1 MVKAIGIDSG
11 TKSMDIFGFDDE
23 TGEVIIDT
31 AVDRNKVTENPAVI
45 VELLREVQEEYGKID
60 AIVGPCGYGIPLKPA
75 RETTD
80 EEIALATFITEADV
94 RRRLKIVGLREL
106 MLLLREAEDLNVYFT
121 PGVIHLPTVPGWRKA
136 NRIDLGTAD
145 KVFTVALAM
154 VREAERKDIPYSET
168 NLIAVEVGFA
178 YTSAMAVRNGQIVD
192 GMAGTAGFPGYLG
205 MGFMDGELAYALANA
220 LDDFGK
226 LVLFQGGAS
235 YIAGIDPFSVS
246 PEEFVRLAKEDE
258 NVREGYNAMV
268 EAIVK
273 DVFSLLPS
281 TRPESIYI
289 SGRFSRIPEF
299 FNDVREA
306 LEGAFESYGFSVE
319 VLKLESRAKAKEAA
333 EGSAII
339 ANGIAGGRYRNLVE
353 TLRLRESSGSIFD
366 WVKLK
371 EREKLRIFERL
382 VL

>member
-45 VELLREVQEEYGKID
+45 VELLREVQDEYGKID

-80 EEIALATFITEADV
+80 EEIALATFIIEADV

-299 FNDVREA
+299 FDDVREA

>member
-1 MVKAIGIDSG
+1 MVKAVGIDSG
-11 TKSMDIFGFDDE
+11 TKSMDLFGFDDR
-23 TGEVIIDT
+23 TGEVIVDT
-31 AVDRNKVTENPAVI
+31 SVDRNRVTENPGI
-45 VELLREVQEEYGKID
+45 IIEILREVQEEYGKID

-75 RETTD
+75 REATD
-80 EEIALATFITEADV
+80 AEIALATFITEADV

-106 MLLLREAEDLNVYFT
+106 MLMMREAKDLNIYFT
-121 PGVIHLPTVPGWRKA
+121 PGVIHLPTVPEWRKA

-145 KVFTVALAM
+145 KVFTAVLSI
-154 VREAERKDIPYSET
+154 VREAERKRVSYAET
-168 NLIAVEVGFA
+168 NLIAVEIGFA
-178 YTSAMAVRNGQIVD
+178 YTSAMAVKNGQIVD

-226 LVLFQGGAS
+226 MVLFQGGSA
-235 YIAGIDPFSVS
+235 YVAGIDPFSVS
-246 PEEFVRLAKEDE
+246 PEEFVKLAKKDDE
-258 NVREGYNAMV
+258 VRNGYEAMV
-268 EAIVK
+268 EAVVK
-273 DVFSLLPS
+273 DVFALLPS
-281 TRPESIYI
+281 VKPDSIYL

-299 FNDVREA
+299 FRDVKEA
-306 LEGAFESYGFSVE
+306 LENAFGTYGFSVE

-339 ANGIAGGRYRNLVE
+339 ANGIAGGVYAPLVE

-371 EREKLRIFERL
+371 EREKLRIFEKL
-382 VL
+382 IV

>member
-1 MVKAIGIDSG
+1 MVRAVGIDSG
-11 TKSMDIFGFDDE
+11 TRSMDIFGFDDE
-23 TGEVIIDT
+23 TGEVIVDT
-31 AVDRNKVTENPAVI
+31 AVDRNRVTENPAII
-45 VELLREVQEEYGKID
+45 VDLLREVQEEYGKID

-75 RETTD
+75 REATD
-80 EEIALATFITEADV
+80 EEIALATFITETDV

-106 MLLLREAEDLNVYFT
+106 MLLLREAKDLNVYFT
-121 PGVIHLPTVPGWRKA
+121 PGVIHLPTVPEWRKA

-154 VREAERKDIPYSET
+154 VREAERRDIPYSET

-226 LVLFQGGAS
+226 LVLFQGGAA
-235 YIAGIDPFSVS
+235 YVAGIDPFSVS
-246 PEEFVRLAKEDE
+246 PEEFVELARKDE
-258 NVREGYNAMV
+258 NVREGYRAMI

-273 DVFSLLPS
+273 DVFALLPS
-281 TRPESIYI
+281 TKPEAIYI

-299 FNDVREA
+299 FNDVKDA
-306 LEGAFESYGFSVE
+306 LKGAFESYGFSVE
-319 VLKLESRAKAKEAA
+319 VLKLESRARAKEAA

-339 ANGIAGGRYRNLVE
+339 ANGIAGGRYKDLVE
-353 TLRLRESSGSIFD
+353 VLRLGESSGSIFD

-371 EREKLRIFERL
+371 ERDKLRIFEEL
-382 VL
+382 IL

>member
-11 TKSMDIFGFDDE
+11 TKSMDLFGFDDE

-31 AVDRNKVTENPAVI
+31 SVDRNKVTENPAVI
-45 VELLREVQEEYGKID
+45 VELLRAVQEEYGKVD

-75 RETTD
+75 REATD
-80 EEIALATFITEADV
+80 AEIALATFITEADV

-106 MLLLREAEDLNVYFT
+106 MLLLREANDLNVYFT
-121 PGVIHLPTVPGWRKA
+121 PGVIHLPTVPEWRKA

-154 VREAERKDIPYSET
+154 AKEAERKGIPYSKT
-168 NLIAVEVGFA
+168 NFIAVEVGFA
-178 YTSAMAVRNGQIVD
+178 YTSAMAVKNGQIVD
-192 GMAGTAGFPGYLG
+192 AMAGTAGFPGYLG

-235 YIAGIDPFSVS
+235 YIAGIDPFLIP
-246 PEEFVRLAKEDE
+246 PEEFVRLAREDE
-258 NVREGYNAMV
+258 NVRKGYNAMI

-273 DVFSLLPS
+273 DVFALLPS
-281 TRPESIYI
+281 VKPESIYI

-299 FNDVREA
+299 FNDVKK
-306 LEGAFESYGFSVE
+306 AFEDSFEHYGFSVE
-319 VLKLESRAKAKEAA
+319 VLKLQSRARAKEAA

-339 ANGIAGGRYRNLVE
+339 ANGIAGGIYRPLVE
-353 TLRLRESSGSIFD
+353 SLRLRESSGSIFD
-366 WVKLK
+366 WVNLK
-371 EREKLRIFERL
+371 EREKLSMFGRL
-382 VL
+382 

>member
-1 MVKAIGIDSG
+1 VLLL
-11 TKSMDIFGFDDE
+11 
-23 TGEVIIDT
+23 
-31 AVDRNKVTENPAVI
+31 NPA
-45 VELLREVQEEYGKID
+45 QEHGKID

-75 RETTD
+75 RKATD

-121 PGVIHLPTVPGWRKA
+121 PGVIHLPTVPRWRKA

-154 VREAERKDIPYSET
+154 VREAERLGVSYPEL

-178 YTSAMAVRNGQIVD
+178 YTSAMAVKNGQIVD
-192 GMAGTAGFPGYLG
+192 AMAGTAGFPGYLG

-235 YIAGIDPFSVS
+235 YVAGIDPFSIS
-246 PEEFVRLAKEDE
+246 PEEFVKLGREDE
-258 NVREGYNAMV
+258 GVGEGYNAMI

-273 DVFSLLPS
+273 DVFALLPS
-281 TRPESIYI
+281 VRPSSIYL

-299 FNDVREA
+299 FRDVKEA
-306 LEGAFESYGFSVE
+306 LESVLERYGFSIDVI
-319 VLKLESRAKAKEAA
+319 KLESRAKAKEAA

-339 ANGIAGGRYRNLVE
+339 ANGIAGGIYKPLVE
-353 TLRLRESSGSIFD
+353 SLRLGESSGSIFD
-366 WVKLK
+366 WVNV
-371 EREKLRIFERL
+371 EGREKLRIFEEL
-382 VL
+382 AL

>member
-1 MVKAIGIDSG
+1 MVKAVGIDSG
-11 TKSMDIFGFDDE
+11 TKSMDLFGFDDE
-23 TGEVIIDT
+23 TDEVIADVS
-31 AVDRNKVTENPAVI
+31 VDRNRVTENPAI
-45 VELLREVQEEYGKID
+45 ILELLREIQEEHGKID

-75 RETTD
+75 REATD
-80 EEIALATFITEADV
+80 EEIALATFMTEADV

-106 MLLLREAEDLNVYFT
+106 MLLMRGAKDLNVYFT
-121 PGVIHLPTVPGWRKA
+121 PGVVHLPTVPEWRKA

-154 VREAERKDIPYSET
+154 VRESERNKVPYSQT

-178 YTSAMAVRNGQIVD
+178 YTSAMAVKNGQIVD
-192 GMAGTAGFPGYLG
+192 AMAGTAGFPGYLG
-205 MGFMDGELAYALANA
+205 MGFMDSELAYALANA

-235 YIAGIDPFSVS
+235 YIAGVDPFSVS
-246 PEEFVRLAKEDE
+246 PEEFVKLAKEDE
-258 NVREGYNAMV
+258 NVRRGYNAMI

-273 DVFSLLPS
+273 DVFALLPS
-281 TRPESIYI
+281 AKPESIYI

-299 FNDVREA
+299 FRDVRRA
-306 LEGAFESYGFSVE
+306 LEGAFEGYDFSIE

-333 EGSAII
+333 EGSAVI
-339 ANGIAGGRYRNLVE
+339 ANGIAGGKYGELVE
-353 TLRLRESSGSIFD
+353 SLKLRESSGSIFD

-371 EREKLRIFERL
+371 ERGNLRIFEDL
-382 VL
+382 IL

>member
-1 MVKAIGIDSG
+1 MVKAVGIDSG
-11 TKSMDIFGFDDE
+11 TKSMDVFGFDDE
-23 TGEVIIDT
+23 TGEIIVDVS
-31 AVDRNKVTENPAVI
+31 VDRNRVTENPAVI
-45 VELLREVQEEYGKID
+45 VELLREVQEKYGRID

-75 RETTD
+75 REATD

-106 MLLLREAEDLNVYFT
+106 MLLLREARDLNVYFT
-121 PGVIHLPTVPGWRKA
+121 PGVIHLPTVPEWRKA

-154 VREAERKDIPYSET
+154 VREAERKGIPYSQT

-178 YTSAMAVRNGQIVD
+178 YTSAMAVKNGQIVD

-235 YIAGIDPFSVS
+235 YIAGIDPFSIS
-246 PEEFVRLAKEDE
+246 PEEFVKLAKGDE
-258 NVREGYNAMV
+258 RVEKGYKAMI

-273 DVFSLLPS
+273 DVFALLPS
-281 TRPESIYI
+281 AKPESIYI
-289 SGRFSRIPEF
+289 SGRFSRIPGF
-299 FNDVREA
+299 FNDVKGA

-339 ANGIAGGRYRNLVE
+339 ANGIVGGKYKDLVE
-353 TLRLRESSGSIFD
+353 ALRLKESSGSIFD
-366 WVKLK
+366 WVNLK
-371 EREKLRIFERL
+371 ERDKLKIFEEL
-382 VL
+382 IL

>member
-11 TKSMDIFGFDDE
+11 TKSMDLFGFDDE
-23 TGEVIIDT
+23 AGEVIVDA
-31 AVDRNKVTENPAVI
+31 AVDRNRVTENPAII
-45 VELLREVQEEYGKID
+45 VDILREVQEEYGKID
-60 AIVGPCGYGIPLKPA
+60 AIVGPCGYGIPLKLA

-80 EEIALATFITEADV
+80 EEIALATFISEADV

-121 PGVIHLPTVPGWRKA
+121 PGVIHLPTVPEWRKA

-154 VREAERKDIPYSET
+154 VKEAERKGIPYSGT

-178 YTSAMAVRNGQIVD
+178 YTSAMAVKNGQIVD

-205 MGFMDGELAYALANA
+205 MGFMDGELAYALANS

-226 LVLFQGGAS
+226 LTLFQGGAS
-235 YIAGIDPFSVS
+235 YIAGIDPFSIS
-246 PEEFVRLAKEDE
+246 PEEFVKLAKDDGKVEK
-258 NVREGYNAMV
+258 GYKAMI
-268 EAIVK
+268 EAVVK

-281 TRPESIYI
+281 TVPESIYI

-299 FNDVREA
+299 FEDVKRA
-306 LEGAFESYGFSVE
+306 LEDAFESYGFSVE
-319 VLKLESRAKAKEAA
+319 VLKLESRARAKEAA

-339 ANGIAGGRYRNLVE
+339 ANGIAGGEYRGLVE
-353 TLRLRESSGSIFD
+353 ALRLRESSGSIFD

-371 EREKLRIFERL
+371 ERNKLRIFEKL
-382 VL
+382 IL

>member
-1 MVKAIGIDSG
+1 MVKAVGIDSG
-11 TKSMDIFGFDDE
+11 TKSMDVFGFDDE

-31 AVDRNKVTENPAVI
+31 AVDRNKVTENPGVI
-45 VELLREVQEEYGKID
+45 VELLREVQGEHGKID

-75 RETTD
+75 REATD

-121 PGVIHLPTVPGWRKA
+121 PGVIHLPTVSEWRKA

-154 VREAERKDIPYSET
+154 VREAERKGMPYSET

-178 YTSAMAVRNGQIVD
+178 YTSAMAVKNGQIVD
-192 GMAGTAGFPGYLG
+192 AMAGTAGFPGYLG
-205 MGFMDGELAYALANA
+205 MGFMDGELAYALANS
-220 LDDFGK
+220 LEDFGK
-226 LVLFQGGAS
+226 MVLFQGGAS
-235 YIAGIDPFSVS
+235 YIAGIDPFSVP
-246 PEEFVRLAKEDE
+246 PEEFVKLAKEDE
-258 NVREGYNAMV
+258 NVRKGYTAMI

-273 DVFSLLPS
+273 DVFALLPS
-281 TRPESIYI
+281 ARPESVYI

-299 FNDVREA
+299 FGDVKEA
-306 LEGAFESYGFSVE
+306 LENAFETYGFSVD

-339 ANGIAGGRYRNLVE
+339 ANGIAGGKYRELVE

-371 EREKLRIFERL
+371 ERNKLRIFEEL
-382 VL
+382 IL